1 MPIID
6 KRDRNNWYNS
16 IPISNQREAYNPFLD
31 PNVDVDTLEINEVR
45 QSYDTKIAKIP
56 KIKHRIFR
64 RTEGSSTH
72 VIFLVDEWYDQEKG
86 QMRNKKVDIGTDLG
100 GFLPGRMIVN
110 KDNYYKYFNIH
121 GQLINDP
128 LKKRRDQKA
137 KEEAAKKEAEAVA
150 RMEAEATARREAE
163 AAEQAAS
170 VQKETIEETGTETIL
185 PEQEEERSVD
195 EIKAALIEKE
205 KLLDEKL
212 KQAEEGLKELEEN
225 KKVLDELQD
234 VKVLALEEKE
244 KAHIDLLNEF
254 LESYIDSVR
263 EQAKRRPDG
272 LMRLTQ
278 IRAINEILDELRNY
292 FAGSESERYLH
303 LAEEPRE
310 DDLEHHP
317 GTTYGEMDIL
327 LTAYRWTVHAF
338 RYKSLY
344 TKD

>member
-110 KDNYYKYFNIH
+110 KDNYYKYFNVH

-137 KEEAAKKEAEAVA
+137 KEAADKEEAGAA
-150 RMEAEATARREAE
+150 ARREAE
-163 AAEQAAS
+163 TVERAAF

-344 TKD
+344 AKD

>member
-64 RTEGSSTH
+64 RTEGSGTH

-86 QMRNKKVDIGTDLG
+86 QMRNRKVDIGTDLG

-137 KEEAAKKEAEAVA
+137 KEAADKEEAG
-150 RMEAEATARREAE
+150 ATARREAE
-163 AAEQAAS
+163 TVERAAF

-344 TKD
+344 AKD

>member
-1 MPIID
+1 M
-6 KRDRNNWYNS
+6 
-16 IPISNQREAYNPFLD
+16 
-31 PNVDVDTLEINEVR
+31 
-45 QSYDTKIAKIP
+45 
-56 KIKHRIFR
+56 
-64 RTEGSSTH
+64 
-72 VIFLVDEWYDQEKG
+72 
-86 QMRNKKVDIGTDLG
+86 
-100 GFLPGRMIVN
+100 
-110 KDNYYKYFNIH
+110 
-121 GQLINDP
+121 
-128 LKKRRDQKA
+128 
-137 KEEAAKKEAEAVA
+137 
-150 RMEAEATARREAE
+150 
-163 AAEQAAS
+163 
-170 VQKETIEETGTETIL
+170 
-185 PEQEEERSVD
+185 D

-205 KLLDEKL
+205 KRLDEKL

-225 KKVLDELQD
+225 KKVLEELQE
-234 VKVLALEEKE
+234 VRILTLQEKE
-244 KAHIDLLNEF
+244 KAHIELLNDF
-254 LESYIDSVR
+254 LENYIDSVR

-344 TKD
+344 EQDS

>member
-6 KRDRNNWYNS
+6 KKDRNNWYNS

-64 RTEGSSTH
+64 RTEGSGTH

-86 QMRNKKVDIGTDLG
+86 QMRNRKVDIGTDLG

-137 KEEAAKKEAEAVA
+137 KEAADKEEAG
-150 RMEAEATARREAE
+150 ATARREAE
-163 AAEQAAS
+163 TVERAAF

-344 TKD
+344 AKD

>member
-137 KEEAAKKEAEAVA
+137 KEAADKEEAG
-150 RMEAEATARREAE
+150 ATARREAE
-163 AAEQAAS
+163 TVERAAF

-244 KAHIDLLNEF
+244 KAHIDLLNKF

-338 RYKSLY
+338 RYNSLY
-344 TKD
+344 SKD

>member
-110 KDNYYKYFNIH
+110 KDNYYKYFNVH

-137 KEEAAKKEAEAVA
+137 KEAADKEEARAA
-150 RMEAEATARREAE
+150 ARREAE
-163 AAEQAAS
+163 TVERAAF

-317 GTTYGEMDIL
+317 GTTYAEMDIL

-344 TKD
+344 EQDS